1 MKARGSSVQ
10 TCIFFRMSVLKSY
23 DISEIFFLKFF
34 PILRPLIGFGTL
46 QKLILQTIT
55 GRIEPCFL
63 ISELTVRKV
72 MKVITV
78 VISEYVNLRINML
91 VGRSVQ
97 QIMSGVSS
105 RWGGGGG
112 GLTWARTLPV
122 SHFFTKNPQKI

>member
-1 MKARGSSVQ
+1 
-10 TCIFFRMSVLKSY
+10 MSVLKSY

-34 PILRPLIGFGTL
+34 PTLRPLIGFETL
-46 QKLILQTIT
+46 QKLVLQTIT

-97 QIMSGVSS
+97 QTIMSGVSS

-112 GLTWARTLPV
+112 D
-122 SHFFTKNPQKI
+122 K